1 MTLQANPELVTF
13 CWQEGGKWNAQTFRD
28 GKAGELRKG
37 FERRWEANQWLREQQ
52 KEAER
57 GVR

>member
-1 MTLQANPELVTF
+1 
-13 CWQEGGKWNAQTFRD
+13 
-28 GKAGELRKG
+28 LRKG